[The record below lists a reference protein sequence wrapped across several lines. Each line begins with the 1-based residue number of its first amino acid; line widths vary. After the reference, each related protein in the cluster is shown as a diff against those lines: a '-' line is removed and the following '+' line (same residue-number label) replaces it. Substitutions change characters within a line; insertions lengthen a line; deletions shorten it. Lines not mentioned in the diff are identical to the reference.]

1 MPSEEEISRIRRLI
15 NRITI
20 SLDELTD
27 EEREQVV
34 QAVTVIRRHRTVML
48 GMPRARQN
56 LPDLRPERTA

>member
-27 EEREQVV
+27 EQREQVR
-34 QAVTVIRRHRTVML
+34 QAITVIRRHRTVML
-48 GMPRARQN
+48 GMPRIHQI
-56 LPDLRPERTA
+56 LPDPRPEHTA